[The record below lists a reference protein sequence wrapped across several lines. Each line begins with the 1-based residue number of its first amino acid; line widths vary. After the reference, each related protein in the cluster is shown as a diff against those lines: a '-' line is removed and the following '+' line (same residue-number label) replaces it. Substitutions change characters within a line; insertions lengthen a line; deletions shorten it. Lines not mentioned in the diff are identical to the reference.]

1 MRLQDA
7 YPLAEWKLLY
17 RVLRGQ
23 LRNHIDLM
31 DSAFFMDLQSHLQ
44 REAQAQGVDIGDHGD
59 WDGWLGNTDATSCS
73 VRIQK
78 RETWS

>member
-7 YPLAEWKLLY
+7 YPMAEWKLLY
-17 RVLRGQ
+17 RVLHGQ

-31 DSAFFMDLQSHLQ
+31 DSGFFLDLQSHLQ
-44 REAQAQGVDIGDHGD
+44 REAQAQGVDIGDHGA
-59 WDGWLGNTDATSCS
+59 WDGWLGNTDAPSCS
-73 VRIQK
+73 VRVQK